1 MPPTTVITPRLGLG
15 RYFADLR
22 TYGEL
27 MIFLAGRDLAVR
39 YKQTFAGVLWA
50 VLVPLLTVLALSFVF
65 GRVAKLEG
73 STLLMVYA
81 GMIPWQFF
89 ATALQNGGTSLLS
102 NTNLVTKL
110 YFPRLILPLSSL
122 AVAFVDLLLNL
133 LLFVG
138 IGLFFGHEFS
148 WRLATLPAWILL
160 AAFAS
165 LGPVLITAAALVRYR
180 DLRFLIPFVIQFGLF
195 VTPVGYAAAVVPERW
210 QAVFNLNPLVGPI
223 EGLRWAMMNTP
234 ALPMEAISSSLIVS
248 AILLLIGG
256 ALFIR
261 AEATMADEL

>member
-1 MPPTTVITPRLGLG
+1 MPRTVITPKLSLGS
-15 RYFADLR
+15 YIKDLHA
-22 TYGEL
+22 YGEL
-27 MIFLAGRDLAVR
+27 LVFLAGRDLAVR
-39 YKQTFAGVLWA
+39 YKQTAAGVLWA

-65 GRVAKLEG
+65 GRVAGLAG
-73 STLLMVYA
+73 SGLISVYA
-81 GMIPWQFF
+81 GMIVWQFF

-122 AVAFVDLLLNL
+122 GVAFVDLALNL
-133 LLFVG
+133 VLLMG
-138 IGLFFGHEFS
+138 IGMFYGHDFS
-148 WRLATLPAWILL
+148 WRLVTLPVWVALGAL
-160 AAFAS
+160 AT

-210 QAVFNLNPLVGPI
+210 QWLFNLNPLVGPI
-223 EGLRWAMMNTP
+223 EGLRWAVMNTP
-234 ALPMEAISSSLIVS
+234 ALPYDALEMSAAVSLIL
-248 AILLLIGG
+248 ILIGG
-256 ALFIR
+256 SLFIR